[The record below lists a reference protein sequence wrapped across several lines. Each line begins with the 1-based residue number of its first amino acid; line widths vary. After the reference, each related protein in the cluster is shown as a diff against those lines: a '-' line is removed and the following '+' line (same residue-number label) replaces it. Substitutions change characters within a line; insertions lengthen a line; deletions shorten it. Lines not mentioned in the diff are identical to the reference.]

1 MKSVLKNAILIHAGC
16 PVHTTVRQASTIW
29 RKVRC
34 LMDQLILFVKQLIN
48 GIQVGS
54 IYALVALGY
63 TMVYGIVKL
72 INFAHGDFI
81 MVGAY
86 VTLATVPFLITC
98 GLPAWACIL
107 VAVVICA
114 LLGVT
119 TERVAYKPLRN
130 SPRISALITAIGV
143 SLFLQNAFA
152 LAFSPEPQA
161 IQTIFRLNAVNIGEI
176 QVAGVTLLTIVLS
189 VVIMLLLQL
198 FVKKTKMG
206 KAMRAVSED
215 SAAAQLM
222 GINVNTTISVTFAI
236 GSALAAVAAVMY
248 CAIYPQVDPYMGSLL
263 GLKAFIAAVL
273 GGIGVIPGAMLGGFV
288 IGIAE
293 SMTKAYISSQ
303 LADAVV
309 FGILIIVLLVK
320 PTGILGKNVGEKV

>member
-1 MKSVLKNAILIHAGC
+1 
-16 PVHTTVRQASTIW
+16 
-29 RKVRC
+29 
-34 LMDQLILFVKQLIN
+34 MDGFVIFINQIIN

-86 VTLATVPFLITC
+86 VSLFSVPLLVRM
-98 GLPAWACIL
+98 GVPAWLCIVL
-107 VAVVICA
+107 ALAACA
-114 LLGVT
+114 LLGVV

-130 SPRISALITAIGV
+130 APRITALITAIAV
-143 SLFLQNAFA
+143 SLLLEN
-152 LAFSPEPQA
+152 LCMLLFSSSSKPFP
-161 IQTIFRLNAVNIGEI
+161 TVFNKSIFNLG
-176 QVAGVTLLTIVLS
+176 GVQFNSITLITIVLS
-189 VVIMLLLQL
+189 VISMILLQL

-215 SAAAQLM
+215 GGASILM
-222 GINVNTTISVTFAI
+222 GINSNTTISITFAI
-236 GSALAAVAAVMY
+236 GSGLAAIAAVMY
-248 CAIYPQVDPYMGSLL
+248 CSAYPQVNPYMGSML

-273 GGIGVIPGAMLGGFV
+273 GGIVIIPGAMLGGFV
-288 IGIAE
+288 IGLVE
-293 SMTKAYISSQ
+293 SLTKAYISSQ

-320 PTGILGKNVGEKV
+320 PTGILGKNIGEKV